1 MSALRFRHANAAR
14 TGCRAAG
21 FTLIELMITIAIAAI
36 LLGLATPSFQNAT
49 LSSKLTGEA
58 NSLVAS
64 MRLARDEAIKRN
76 ATVTLCVSTNG
87 TSCTTG
93 GWQQGWI
100 VLFTDTSASPN
111 TNTVL
116 QQKTASPNG
125 YRITE
130 GSGTSSL
137 SFRPAGMAATPASM
151 TVCRSTP
158 TAGNQERVVT
168 LEGSGRVTVK
178 RTSTGTCS

>member
-1 MSALRFRHANAAR
+1 MRIDQRHELHDR
-14 TGCRAAG
+14 RLAAG
-21 FTLIELMITIAIAAI
+21 LDRAVHRY
-36 LLGLATPSFQNAT
+36 QR
-49 LSSKLTGEA
+49 
-58 NSLVAS
+58 VADHEH
-64 MRLARDEAIKRN
+64 R
-76 ATVTLCVSTNG
+76 
-87 TSCTTG
+87 
-93 GWQQGWI
+93 
-100 VLFTDTSASPN
+100 
-111 TNTVL
+111 L

>member
-1 MSALRFRHANAAR
+1 MSAHHSLRLCAAKGR
-14 TGCRAAG
+14 RAAG
-21 FTLIELMITIAIAAI
+21 FTLIEMMIAIAIAAI
-36 LLGLATPSFQNAT
+36 LLGMAVPSFQNAT

-76 ATVTLCVSTNG
+76 AAVTLCVSADG
-87 TSCTTG
+87 VSCTTG

-100 VLFTDTSASPN
+100 VLFTDTGASPN

-116 QQKTASPNG
+116 QQKSASPNG

-130 GSGTSSL
+130 GSGTSTL

-158 TAGNQERVVT
+158 TAGSQERIVT

-178 RTSTGTCS
+178 RTSSGTCT